1 MIPELQNPIF
11 IEIRQVDETDTVF
24 RNRRREPSLRVAY
37 QASFRVPAQI
47 FFGDKAMVHEA
58 GGSNVMT
65 RELGGV
71 IEDADG
77 YIIVRKADLQEL
89 GKTLKIDDRLISY
102 GKPGSETTCEFFLIG
117 TKDAAHYSDVGGC
130 TLEKWY
136 FQDRK

>member
-11 IEIRQVDETDTVF
+11 VEFKQVDTTATVF
-24 RNRRREPSLRVAY
+24 SDRRREASLRVAY

-47 FFGDKAMVHEA
+47 YFGDKAMIHESTGA
-58 GGSNVMT
+58 KPIT

-77 YIIVRKADLQEL
+77 YIVVRKVDLQEI
-89 GKTLKIDDRLISY
+89 GKTLKVDDRLVSY
-102 GKPGSETTCEFFLIG
+102 GRPGSETECKYFLVG
-117 TKDAAHYSDVGGC
+117 MKEGGHYSDVGNC

-136 FQDRK
+136 FQDRD